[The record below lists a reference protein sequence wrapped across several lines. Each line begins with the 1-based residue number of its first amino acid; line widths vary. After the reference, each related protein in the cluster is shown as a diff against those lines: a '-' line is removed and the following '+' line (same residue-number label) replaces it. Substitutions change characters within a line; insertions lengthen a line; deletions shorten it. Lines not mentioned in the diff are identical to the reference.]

1 MGFVGN
7 LRSSEAFVWDK
18 EQGLIG
24 IIIYTDSDD
33 LIERAS
39 AHPTAVQL

>member
-7 LRSSEAFVWDK
+7 LRSSEAFHWDK
-18 EQGLIG
+18 AQGLTN

-33 LIERAS
+33 LIEKAS
-39 AHPTAVQL
+39 ATPTAVA